1 MAPRLWAA
9 FDWRDLPS
17 AEVAKRIDAWID
29 PPHYTGQPP
38 ILLRQLATSGAH
50 AAASAPE
57 GSTLVLRAPSE
68 FAAKVSGG
76 LAAPEKAPAN
86 DAGERRWTLKSDGA
100 LTLTASGLDFSSVD
114 ISVIPATPPTIAFD
128 GEPIANASGSLTLGY
143 KIDDRYGAQSA
154 EAVITLADPGQ
165 EAALA
170 DPPQMPLSLPASE
183 NGLGQAKTTTDLSEH
198 PWAGAKV
205 KLVLKATNLAGAVG
219 LSAPKIITLPERL
232 FHNPLARALIEQRR
246 DLILDPQGKRAHV
259 DKALAALE
267 IEPEMFGETDGVYLG
282 LRAVRARI
290 GDDADKPSLQE
301 AAELLWAIA
310 LRLEDGSSSQAQRD
324 LRNAEKD
331 LRDAL
336 KRGASDEE
344 IKALTQKLREAA
356 ERYMQELAKNAPDTP
371 QTDADLDAQ
380 DIESMLDKLE
390 DQARNGAR
398 EDAEAMLDNLQ
409 NMFENLQADRQGQG
423 QNQQAMRK
431 AARRARQAAA
441 RAAGACATTLSAPTS
456 ATAPPRPI
464 PSQDDSQSLKDRQD
478 ALQKRLEEMQKRL
491 DEMGMDSRK
500 RLRRRRQGDGRGRE
514 RSRPGRGAIARRR
527 QIARRRRQPRPGQG
541 EGGKGDKG
549 AAVEAQGR
557 ALQALRD
564 GAKGLQG
571 QMNAQGQG
579 QGQGP
584 GGRVG
589 MALPGQHGRG
599 GRDPLGRNGP
609 QDAKGASNGTLGD
622 TEGAAQRARRVME
635 ELRRRL
641 ADPNRDSDELDYF
654 ERLLKRF

>member
-1 MAPRLWAA
+1 
-9 FDWRDLPS
+9 
-17 AEVAKRIDAWID
+17 
-29 PPHYTGQPP
+29 
-38 ILLRQLATSGAH
+38 
-50 AAASAPE
+50 
-57 GSTLVLRAPSE
+57 
-68 FAAKVSGG
+68 
-76 LAAPEKAPAN
+76 
-86 DAGERRWTLKSDGA
+86 
-100 LTLTASGLDFSSVD
+100 LTLAASGLDFSSVD
-114 ISVIPATPPTIAFD
+114 VAVIAATPPTIAFD

-143 KIDDRYGAQSA
+143 KVDDRYGAASA

-165 EAALA
+165 AAALV

-205 KLVLKATNLAGAVG
+205 KLVLKATNLAGTVG

-259 DKALAALE
+259 DKALAALA

-282 LRAVRARI
+282 LRAVRAHI

-324 LRNAEKD
+324 LRSAEKD

-336 KRGASDEE
+336 KRGASDDE

-371 QTDADLDAQ
+371 QNDADLDAQ

-409 NMFENLQADRQGQG
+409 NMFENLQADRKGQG
-423 QNQQAMRK
+423 QSQQAMRK
-431 AARRARQAAA
+431 QLDELDKLLREQQAL
-441 RAAGACATTLSAPTS
+441 RDDTFRSDQRDRSAE
-456 ATAPPRPI
+456 AD
-464 PSQDDSQSLKDRQD
+464 PSQDDSQALKDRQE

-491 DEMGMDSRK
+491 NEMGMDAEK
-500 RLRRRRQGDGRGRE
+500 GFDDAGKAMADAENDLGEGQGQ
-514 RSRPGRGAIARRR
+514 SPGEGKS
-527 QIARRRRQPRPGQG
+527 PGQG
-541 EGGKGDKG
+541 ASPGQGKGVAGKGDKG
-549 AAVEAQGR
+549 GAVEAQGR

-589 MALPGQHGRG
+589 MALPGQHGHG

-609 QDAKGASNGTLGD
+609 QDAKGASNGSLGD
-622 TEGAAQRARRVME
+622 TEDAAQRARRVME

-641 ADPNRDSDELDYF
+641 SDPNRDSGELDYF